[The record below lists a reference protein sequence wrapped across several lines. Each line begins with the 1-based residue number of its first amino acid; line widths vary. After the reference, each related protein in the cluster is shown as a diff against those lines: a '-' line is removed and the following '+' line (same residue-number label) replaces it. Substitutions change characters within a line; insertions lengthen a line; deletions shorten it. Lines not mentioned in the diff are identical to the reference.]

1 MTPALAET
9 ALAPRGTA
17 AIDRGVL
24 PTTEVVAR
32 VHRIQEVMKTLMKEG
47 THFGTIP
54 GTPKPTLYKP
64 GAEMLLMTFRIAAS
78 PCQIEDL
85 SNPDEIR
92 YRVMVRGTNQV
103 TGEIVGEMVGECSS
117 SEEKYKWRKPVCD
130 EEWDETDQ
138 ALRREKW
145 AKGKDGSYK
154 VKQVRTSPPDVA
166 NTILKMAT
174 KRALIALTLVALG
187 ASDIFAQDL
196 EDLAE
201 ELRESVGES
210 DAPKTETKQP
220 QRRSASN
227 GAAAPRGV
235 KLPDG
240 CFSVVGYVKKVWPG
254 EGNKPNAI
262 VLTGNDR
269 KYTTFKEDIGKEAKA
284 FEGTDHQVRLGYTE
298 TVKGSATYYN
308 AVGIVLNEE
317 PKPETP
323 APTAP
328 AAQQQP
334 TLMADDIFGGA
345 GRREPGQE
353 G

>member
-1 MTPALAET
+1 MSPAVAES
-9 ALAPRGTA
+9 AIAPRGAA

-32 VHRIQEVMKTLMKEG
+32 VHRIQDVMRAVMKEG
-47 THFGTIP
+47 VHFGTIP

-64 GAEMLLMTFRIAAS
+64 GAELLLMTFRIAAS

-85 SNPDEIR
+85 SNPDEVR

-103 TGEIVGEMVGECSS
+103 SGEIVGEMVGECSS

-130 EEWDETDQ
+130 EEWEETDQ
-138 ALRREKW
+138 AHRREKW
-145 AKGKDGSYK
+145 AKGQNGGYK
-154 VKQVRTSPPDVA
+154 IKQVRTSPPDVA

-174 KRALIALTLVALG
+174 KRALIALTLVSLG

-201 ELRESVGES
+201 ELRESVAGEGET
-210 DAPKTETKQP
+210 PKAEAKQP
-220 QRRSASN
+220 QRRSASS
-227 GAAAPRGV
+227 GSTV
-235 KLPDG
+235 KASATSLPAN
-240 CFSVVGYVKKVWPG
+240 CLSVLGYVKKVWPG
-254 EGNKPNAI
+254 EGNKPTAI

-269 KYTTFKEDIGKEAKA
+269 KYTTFKDDIAKEAKA

-308 AVGIVLNEE
+308 AVGIILVEE
-317 PKPETP
+317 PKPAAPATP
-323 APTAP
+323 A
-328 AAQQQP
+328 QP
-334 TLMADDIFGGA
+334 QMDLNAGDIFGGA
-345 GRREPGQE
+345 GRQPGEE